1 MINGVDLIKKFE
13 GFRSNAYPDP
23 GTHGKPYTIGYGT
36 TVYPNGT
43 PVKKGDTITK
53 AKAEAY
59 LIDYLNKNVR
69 PKLVGLRL
77 KPGQQAAIESI
88 VYNVG
93 TGFFR
98 SNCFAGIK
106 EKDWGKVYNNWDWIK
121 GGGKVLPGLIKR
133 RSEEL
138 YLFFQDL

>member
-1 MINGVDLIKKFE
+1 MMYGVDLIKKYE
-13 GFRSNAYPDP
+13 GFRSRAYPDP
-23 GTHGKPYTIGYGT
+23 GTGGKPWTIGYGST
-36 TVYPNGT
+36 TWEDGR
-43 PVKKGDTITK
+43 PVKSGDTITK
-53 AKAEAY
+53 EKAEA
-59 LIDYLNKNVR
+59 LLVNWLNKNVK
-69 PKLVGLRL
+69 PKLTGLRL
-77 KPGQQAAIESI
+77 KPGQQAAIESL

-138 YLFFQDL
+138 YLFFQEL